1 MVAYDLWGERLV
13 DREVD
18 PHRNAHGL
26 PSPQVSS
33 WRASD
38 MTGERSPDTGR
49 SGVPSWLLLL
59 LVLLA
64 LVPSAY
70 LFVTGRQQ
78 RTEMEA
84 RTAAAESAAQA
95 LADSLD
101 AARTQLL
108 VDRVLVLARAGQM
121 SQASELASQFFDRV
135 DRKSRVSSAP
145 PGETETRLRVL
156 ALRDQAITALTRE
169 DPQALQLIEEIA
181 SLHLPLGDPSL
192 GARIPTTPVPEELP
206 APRDTARGASDSGRG
221 IDTPGS

>member
-1 MVAYDLWGERLV
+1 MSGAKG
-13 DREVD
+13 
-18 PHRNAHGL
+18 
-26 PSPQVSS
+26 S
-33 WRASD
+33 
-38 MTGERSPDTGR
+38 DTGR
-49 SGVPSWLLLL
+49 SGVPPWLLLL

-84 RTAAAESAAQA
+84 RTAAAETAAQA

-121 SQASELASQFFDRV
+121 NQASQLASQFFDRV

-156 ALRDQAITALTRE
+156 ALRDQVITALTLE
-169 DPQALQLIEEIA
+169 NPDALQLIEEIA
-181 SLHLPLGDPSL
+181 ALHLPLGDPAM
-192 GARIPTTPVPEELP
+192 GARIPTTPVPDELP
-206 APRDTARGASDSGRG
+206 APGDTTRSDPDSGRG